1 VKLENY
7 KSLNVEYRELLE
19 RKLAQARSDLIHH
32 EQQAKFNREL
42 VVMLERL
49 IKKQQLELK

>member
-1 VKLENY
+1 
-7 KSLNVEYRELLE
+7 LNVEYRELLE